1 MMTRKQLYIYLR
13 LHWIKVTVISLLL
26 ILAITATIII
36 SIGINELIHLESF
49 YRRLQFSSIPLQF
62 FFSIVSAFI
71 FASIY
76 MAFHYWFFFGGG
88 MGKLGQKKVKSQE
101 VNIKWD
107 EVIGMEEVKRDAWE
121 VVQLLK
127 DRTQLQYIGGQVI
140 KGLLLS
146 GPPGVGKTY
155 LAKAIATE
163 VKLPFLSV
171 VGSEIEGMIVGLGAN
186 KLKSL
191 FKQARALA
199 EVYSGCIIFIDEI
212 DSIARPRREDMG
224 LGGQMSANA
233 AVNQLL
239 TEMDGLRKKENN
251 IVIIGATNVSEQE
264 LDPALMRA
272 GRFDRK
278 IYIPLPALKDREDL
292 FNFYLRKVK
301 YDPSIDTAVLARKSI
316 YKTPAD
322 ISNIIREA
330 SLLAIRNKKDK
341 ITAKDVYQAMDR
353 IDFGLRQPIRL
364 TEKEKEQ
371 VAYHEAGHAIIAYL
385 LHPTDDVFKA
395 SIIPRAHHMGMIYHQ
410 SREEMHIYNRH
421 YYLANIKVTLGS
433 YAAEKIKF
441 DTTTSGV
448 DADFHQALNYAYNM
462 AWRWGMGPS
471 GLMGNFK
478 SIEENYSRRMW
489 GNISFISEQTRQ
501 RLNDDAQQ
509 IIQDCLKEVEELLR
523 KEQPLLERF
532 ARELMEKQEL
542 DYDEIEAIFKECG
555 KERRSS
561 SSSSNL

>member
-1 MMTRKQLYIYLR
+1 MNIKQLYIYLR
-13 LHWIKVTVISLLL
+13 LNWLKI
-26 ILAITATIII
+26 TIII
-36 SIGINELIHLESF
+36 GLALISLVAIIILLAGVRELMHLESF
-49 YRRLQFSSIPLQF
+49 YRQLQFSSMPLQF
-62 FFSIVSAFI
+62 FFSIITAVVYAFI
-71 FASIY
+71 FT
-76 MAFHYWFFFGGG
+76 FFNYWFFFGGG
-88 MGKLGQKKVKSQE
+88 ITKLGQKKVKSQE
-101 VNIKWD
+101 VNIKWG
-107 EVIGMEEVKRDAWE
+107 EVIGMDEVKRDAWE

-140 KGLLLS
+140 KGLLLC

-163 VKLPFLSV
+163 VKVPFLSV
-171 VGSEIEGMIVGLGAN
+171 VGSEIEGMIVGLGAA
-186 KLKSL
+186 KLKNL

-199 EVYSGCIIFIDEI
+199 EIYGGCIIFIDEI
-212 DSIARPRREDMG
+212 DSVARPRREDVG

-251 IVIIGATNVSEQE
+251 IVIIGATNVSEQQ

-278 IYIPLPALKDREDL
+278 IYIPLPALKDRQDL
-292 FNFYLRKVK
+292 FKFYLSKVK
-301 YDPSIDTAVLARKSI
+301 FDPQIDVALLARKSV

-341 ITAKDVYQAMDR
+341 ITVKEIDEAIDR
-353 IDFGLRQPIRL
+353 IDFGLRQPIEL
-364 TEKEKEQ
+364 NEKEKEQ
-371 VAYHEAGHAIIAYL
+371 IAYHEAGHAIIAYL

-395 SIIPRAHHMGMIYHQ
+395 SIIPRAHYLGMVYHQ
-410 SREEMHIYNRH
+410 SREEMHIHNRE
-421 YYLANIKVTLGS
+421 YFLANIKVSLGS

-441 DTTTSGV
+441 NTTTSGV
-448 DADFHQALNYAYNM
+448 DADFQQALSYAYNM

-478 SIEENYSRRMW
+478 AIEETYSYRPW
-489 GNISFISEQTRQ
+489 GSISFISEQTRQ

-509 IIQDCLKEVEELLR
+509 IIQTCIKEAEDLLR
-523 KEQPLLERF
+523 KESQLLDKF
-532 ARELMEKQEL
+532 AQELIKKLEL

-555 KERRSS
+555 KTHIPR
-561 SSSSNL
+561 